1 MANFKFVV
9 DDVKIS
15 DLVSALLTASDTI
28 TQYNSDI
35 YTKITELGQGWSGE
49 AYDAFVAQSETHRKS
64 LETLPS
70 LFVEY
75 SKKLAELDTGAGT
88 LISSVKALLQM
99 TSNRRTSPSYAR
111 NGGSVG
117 YNLQDTSGDGG
128 IVVEYK
134 IDSFDKAGDAE
145 KQAKEIQLNLQA
157 DIEMIDVEIRN
168 IDINLAALDANKANM
183 DPKVYQEARQ
193 ALISQKNSLK
203 DAREDYVSAKD
214 TIDGLLTDKFW
225 FWQKDGALVEA
236 SDAWFG
242 LENDTELASQGV
254 KELNAALEALT
265 PVDVLCET
273 AAVNGLYAMSGGE
286 YMYES
291 FSEGPNVSPYAMM
304 GAFSVAENSGNTQK
318 SDSDPNV
325 TYFNSKS
332 FIQTGM
338 QETGAWNDSTDRVFG
353 QMDAY
358 TNREMG
364 AEDYNGYDSVQIQTD
379 NGPIYMTY
387 GQYVNSSYYKGNG
400 GE

>member
-1 MANFKFVV
+1 MANFKFIV
-9 DDVKIS
+9 DDTKIS
-15 DLVSALLTASDTI
+15 DLVNALLTASDTI
-28 TQYNSDI
+28 TQYNTDI

-49 AYDAFVAQSETHRKS
+49 AYNAFVSQSETHRKS
-64 LETLPS
+64 LEALPA

-88 LISSVKALLQM
+88 LITSVKSLLQM
-99 TSNRRTSPSYAR
+99 AGNIRTSPSHAR
-111 NGGSVG
+111 KGGSRG
-117 YNLQDTSGDGG
+117 YTLQDTSGDSG
-128 IVVEYK
+128 IAVEYK
-134 IDSFDKAGDAE
+134 IESYEKAGDAE

-168 IDINLAALDANKANM
+168 IDINLAALDANKSNM

-193 ALISQKNSLK
+193 ALLSQKNALN
-203 DAREDYVSAKD
+203 DARSDYVDAKE

-242 LENDTELASQGV
+242 LENDKELADSGV

-273 AAVNGLYAMSGGE
+273 AAVNGLYAMGGGE

-304 GAFSVAENSGNTQK
+304 GAFSVAQNSGDTLT

-325 TYFNSKS
+325 IYFNSKS
-332 FIQTGM
+332 FIQSGM
-338 QETGAWNDSTDRVFG
+338 QESGAWNDSTDRVFG

-379 NGPIYMTY
+379 DGPVYMTY